1 MIPYVYNILPALFDN
16 PAVLR
21 SDVLQELSVGIVV
34 LAAAGFAC
42 QCGPALIEWQN
53 LKALES
59 YWY

>member
-21 SDVLQELSVGIVV
+21 SDVQQELSIVGIVF
-34 LAAAGFAC
+34 LADGFAC

-53 LKALES
+53 LKVLGS
-59 YWY
+59 Y